1 MLPTIKLRDVSR
13 DDVDR
18 VAWWLEDDEL
28 STAWFGHYAC
38 GDPVHRGYEPR
49 HMLEATELEWGR
61 VFGDPMRRILSIY
74 GEGNEHIGECQV
86 VFDGGG
92 GAELSLLIG
101 RKDLWHRGFGT
112 ATVVTLLDRVLDSLD
127 LDTVWV
133 SVPED
138 NPAALGLFEKLG
150 FVRGETREVCGRRDD
165 TALKVC
171 ILAIDARA
179 RRGRQAGGNKVPVIT
194 ISGLPGSGSEVVGL
208 EVARLLGSRYVD
220 DEITERL
227 RRRLRCS
234 LGELRSLE
242 QSTLSLWSRLLRAIA
257 IPVAWQATSDIGFH
271 PLMSDPI
278 ADFGLAEDQI
288 TRERYL
294 EGLSTVIARLSAE
307 GGVVIHGHGTPRL
320 VPSQLGADHVFLS
333 ASQASRQRRIAAERG
348 LGAPEA
354 LTLVR
359 HMDRE
364 AIALNKNLYGGDLLD
379 MSQYDLVLNLD
390 RISLE
395 SAARVVAGAFRV
407 PSPQGNI
414 WTEEAAPPS
423 RVAV

>member
-1 MLPTIKLRDVSR
+1 M
-13 DDVDR
+13 
-18 VAWWLEDDEL
+18 A
-28 STAWFGHYAC
+28 
-38 GDPVHRGYEPR
+38 
-49 HMLEATELEWGR
+49 
-61 VFGDPMRRILSIY
+61 
-74 GEGNEHIGECQV
+74 
-86 VFDGGG
+86 
-92 GAELSLLIG
+92 
-101 RKDLWHRGFGT
+101 
-112 ATVVTLLDRVLDSLD
+112 LLDRVLDSLD

-150 FVRGETREVCGRRDD
+150 FVREETREVCGRRDD

-179 RRGRQAGGNKVPVIT
+179 RRGRQAGGNTVPVIT

-220 DEITERL
+220 DGITERL

-234 LGELRSLE
+234 VGELRSLE

-257 IPVAWQATSDIGFH
+257 IPVAWPATSDIGFH

-294 EGLSTVIARLSAE
+294 EGLSAVIARLSAE

-348 LGAPEA
+348 LGASEA

-359 HMDRE
+359 RMDRE

-423 RVAV
+423 RVAAWVAARSTTVSEPGRRFSGLLVTLRLPQVLLRRQVHIGGCHSEHSEESGEGWLLPSCAACTSPPQTLHRRDLPRLLRVTGVETGGLATSRLTGCSRDKAHRDVGHSRQES